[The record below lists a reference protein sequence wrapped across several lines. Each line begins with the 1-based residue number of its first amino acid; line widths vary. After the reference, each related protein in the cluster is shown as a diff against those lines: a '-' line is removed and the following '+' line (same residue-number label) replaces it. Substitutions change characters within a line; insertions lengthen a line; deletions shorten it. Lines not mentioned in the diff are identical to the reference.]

1 MRIVIYSYGYVLLTA
16 CLIARIKDPSALI
29 RAMKPFIPV
38 SLLYAVVQLLVF
50 RKTGLYSMPFSYAT
64 VPSAI
69 LCLLFWKKEKKYLFL
84 FLLIALVD
92 LICGSR
98 GCFLCFLL
106 AVLLSEL
113 MQGKKG
119 FRILWL
125 ALLALAF
132 LLVLVNISAIA
143 GLALKLFPG
152 SRTVQILASGEFHLS
167 GREAYYTNLLNI
179 MRESGFAPHGLYSDR
194 FVMATY
200 HARYSM
206 EEIFG
211 SYAHNFLIEVLFQ
224 FGWIGFPLLILF
236 FISLFV
242 SYGRVR
248 RCGDAGMI
256 RVWIIAVSYSMGQLL
271 VSSSYLTA
279 ISFGMLLGVML
290 LSRRLAANGR
300 LRLPGSYFIG

>member
-1 MRIVIYSYGYVLLTA
+1 
-16 CLIARIKDPSALI
+16 
-29 RAMKPFIPV
+29 
-38 SLLYAVVQLLVF
+38 
-50 RKTGLYSMPFSYAT
+50 
-64 VPSAI
+64 
-69 LCLLFWKKEKKYLFL
+69 
-84 FLLIALVD
+84 
-92 LICGSR
+92 
-98 GCFLCFLL
+98 
-106 AVLLSEL
+106 
-113 MQGKKG
+113 
-119 FRILWL
+119 
-125 ALLALAF
+125 
-132 LLVLVNISAIA
+132 
-143 GLALKLFPG
+143 
-152 SRTVQILASGEFHLS
+152 
-167 GREAYYTNLLNI
+167 